1 MSVAAD
7 PFEDLLLPLL
17 GSAYNTALRLT
28 RNETDAE
35 DLVQEAALFASRG
48 FRSFQ
53 AGTNF
58 KAWFFRIL
66 TNAYFSKYRQE
77 RRRGPSVSLEDTPG
91 LYLFSQAAAFG
102 LHSQSE
108 DPAGDLVGKLDSEQV
123 IAAMDGLPEEYRVV
137 ATLYFVNDLT
147 YEDIA
152 ISLDIPIGTVR
163 SRLHRGRRMLQ
174 RALWQ
179 LAHDLGIGQ

>member
-17 GSAYNTALRLT
+17 SGAYRTALRLT
-28 RNETDAE
+28 RNPADAE
-35 DLVQEAALFASRG
+35 DLVQEAALLASRG

-77 RRRGPSVSLEDTPG
+77 RRRGVSVSLEDAPE
-91 LYLFSQAAAFG
+91 LYLYTQATARG
-102 LHSQSE
+102 LHGQSD
-108 DPAGDLVGKLDSEQV
+108 DPVGDLIGHLDSEQI
-123 IAAMDGLPEEYRVV
+123 IAALDSLPEEYRVA

-152 ISLDIPIGTVR
+152 GSLGIPIGTVR

-174 RALWQ
+174 RALGQ
-179 LAHDLGIGQ
+179 LAQDHGIGQ